1 MTKKA
6 KKSKK
11 KTKASKKSAS
21 KTQESG
27 SSEVLDSLQESSD
40 TIESRQSGCQLAGG
54 YFWPIMSIVLAIA
67 LVGVLVVSPG
77 FGEVGDGSPE
87 KGEDKKSDVKF
98 QDEFIFV
105 ESVTCDQAC
114 EEMEPIAREAAELAG
129 LEFRK
134 IGLDEQIPVP
144 GYMVIKDEKAKTL
157 LEAIQEKEQFYRQMC
172 IVTGVEELCQ
182 KSETQEEVSDGPIE
196 MAELNECLAEN
207 GMTIY
212 GMEWCGHCTNLVES
226 LGGYE
231 AAQPVYVECT
241 EEENQQRC
249 SEERQ
254 SSGVPEIQIDGE
266 LYRGERSPERLAEA
280 VGCNF

>member
-11 KTKASKKSAS
+11 KTKASKKAAS
-21 KTQESG
+21 NSQDSSG
-27 SSEVLDSLQESSD
+27 VEPMKSLQESFGKENKS
-40 TIESRQSGCQLAGG
+40 CQIGSSQ
-54 YFWPIMSIVLAIA
+54 FWPIMSIVLAIA
-67 LVGVLVVSPG
+67 LVAVLVISPG
-77 FGEVGDGSPE
+77 GGEGDEEPLG
-87 KGEDKKSDVKF
+87 KDKSEERDVKF

-114 EEMEPIAREAAELAG
+114 DEMEPIAREAAELAG

-134 IGLDEQIPVP
+134 IHLDEQIPVP
-144 GYMVIKDEKAKTL
+144 GYMVIKDEEAKTL
-157 LEAIQEKEQFYRQMC
+157 LEAIQEKEQFYMQMC

-182 KSETQEEVSDGPIE
+182 RSETEQEVDDGTIE

-212 GMEWCGHCTNLVES
+212 GMEWCPACSQLVET
-226 LGGYE
+226 LGGKE
-231 AAQPVYVECT
+231 AVEPVYVECT
-241 EEENQQRC
+241 EAENEQRC

-266 LYRGERSPERLAEA
+266 LYGGERSPERLAEA